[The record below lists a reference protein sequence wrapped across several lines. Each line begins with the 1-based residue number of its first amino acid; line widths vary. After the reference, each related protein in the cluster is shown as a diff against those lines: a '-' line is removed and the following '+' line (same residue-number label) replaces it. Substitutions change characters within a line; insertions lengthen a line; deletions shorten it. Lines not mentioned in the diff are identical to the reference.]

1 MSGVVWGVGA
11 VLSIGTIVHGACE
24 CVCEWCGVVG
34 VRGGVCVLNIGTT

>member
-24 CVCEWCGVVG
+24 CEWCGVVWW
-34 VRGGVCVLNIGTT
+34 VCGEGCVC